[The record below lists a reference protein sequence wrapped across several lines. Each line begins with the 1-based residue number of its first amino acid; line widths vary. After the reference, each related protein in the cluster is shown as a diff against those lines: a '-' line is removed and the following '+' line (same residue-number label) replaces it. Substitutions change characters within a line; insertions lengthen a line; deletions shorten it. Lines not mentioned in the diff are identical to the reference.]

1 MKKLGKLKLNQLSK
15 DALEARQQSTLKGG
29 GTCNCSCSGCSCS
42 GWDGTG
48 SMPPGRSSG
57 DMGMGYVGGTSGSMR
72 GSYL

>member
-15 DALEARQQSTLKGG
+15 DALDAKAQATLKGG
-29 GTCNCSCSGCSCS
+29 CLCTCSICSCS

-48 SMPPGRSSG
+48 TMPPGRSSS
-57 DMGMGYVGGTSGSMR
+57 DMGMGYIGGTSGSMR